1 MKEATGKLAVMSVGL
16 GAVMT
21 TFITGTLMYR
31 KGLTVPDGSVIEMAK
46 NTYYDF
52 QRCLYA

>member
-16 GAVMT
+16 GAVTT